1 MISRPTTQQLLDDC
15 ARELRESIMP
25 LVTDA
30 AARVRLEMMEQII
43 ASCALRS
50 AHEQAWMAEEC
61 NEMEA
66 YAGSVRDAF
75 ADDGAGVGALIDR
88 YRNERRRGLELDDC
102 VHDYDLAGR
111 AFAAA
116 LALAMRRGDAAL
128 TARARELALARNDRE
143 GVLRPNFYF
152 PGRS

>member
-1 MISRPTTQQLLDDC
+1 VISRPTTQQLLDDC

-25 LVTDA
+25 LVTDP

-50 AHEQAWMAEEC
+50 THEHAWMADEC
-61 NEMEA
+61 VEMEA
-66 YAGSVRDAF
+66 YAVAVRDTF
-75 ADDGAGVGALIDR
+75 GDDGVGALIDR
-88 YRNERRRGLELDDC
+88 YHSERRGGLELDDC

-116 LALAMRRGDAAL
+116 LALAMQRGDTAL

>member
-25 LVTDA
+25 LVTDP
-30 AARVRLEMMEQII
+30 AARVRLEMLEQII

-50 AHEQAWMAEEC
+50 AHELAWMAEEC
-61 NEMEA
+61 GDMEA
-66 YAGSVRDAF
+66 YAVTVHDAF
-75 ADDGAGVGALIDR
+75 GDEGVGALIDR
-88 YRNERRRGLELDDC
+88 YRSERRGTLELDDC

-111 AFAAA
+111 AFSAA
-116 LALAMRRGDAAL
+116 LALAMRRADAAL

-143 GVLRPNFYF
+143 GVLRPNFFF